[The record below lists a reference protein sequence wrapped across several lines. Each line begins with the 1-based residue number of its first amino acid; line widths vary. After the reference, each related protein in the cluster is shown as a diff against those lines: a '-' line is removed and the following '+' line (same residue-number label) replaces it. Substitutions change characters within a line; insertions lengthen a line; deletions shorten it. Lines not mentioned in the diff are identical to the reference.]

1 MNVDDIVA
9 SDYINIDTRI
19 EVADMIDEGDII
31 AAVKEAPEEEDGE
44 EEGEEESASNAISNI
59 AALDSIQ
66 NIFNYLQQNSDVKV
80 NVSVISGMKDLQRQI
95 ARKQN
100 ASLKQLTLEIFCKK

>member
-1 MNVDDIVA
+1 MHQMNVDDIVA

-31 AAVKEAPEEEDGE
+31 AAVQEASEEEDGE
-44 EEGEEESASNAISNI
+44 EEREEESITISNI

-80 NVSVISGMKDLQRQI
+80 NVSVISGMKDLQRQ
-95 ARKQN
+95 
-100 ASLKQLTLEIFCKK
+100 LEESKMLL